1 MLGDRCSQALLR
13 KKREAAKRRPAHLRS
28 LPWSAMPSE
37 WEVYR
42 GCRKFPTNPPLR
54 GLSRLPRRI
63 DEFRGKRRARMHR
76 CRSTTRPSQV
86 SAKEVASDAQKKIS
100 RN

>member
-1 MLGDRCSQALLR
+1 VKPQSADQFTCVPRTGPRY
-13 KKREAAKRRPAHLRS
+13 HLKGKS
-28 LPWSAMPSE
+28 IA
-37 WEVYR
+37 

-63 DEFRGKRRARMHR
+63 DEFRGKRRAGMHG

-86 SAKEVASDAQKKIS
+86 SAKEVASDAKKKDLEKLEKLLG
-100 RN
+100 